1 MFEELIFLRYK
12 ICSTVKHFL
21 VRDFGQVI
29 ILPEKIKC
37 VFPGSTKDKVI
48 TAQLYFLWLP
58 RWPYGKE
65 STCQCR
71 RCSFNPW
78 VGKIPWGRKWQP
90 TPVFLPGEFHGQK
103 SLAGYSPWGRREL
116 DATFTFTFFL
126 GTKICMSFG
135 AGRVGRVEGRIARKK
150 SIF

>member
-90 TPVFLPGEFHGQK
+90 TPVFLPGKINGQRC
-103 SLAGYSPWGRREL
+103 LVGYSPQ
-116 DATFTFTFFL
+116 
-126 GTKICMSFG
+126 
-135 AGRVGRVEGRIARKK
+135 RVGHDSATKQQQILALLPKVYDVFSSRTT
-150 SIF
+150 